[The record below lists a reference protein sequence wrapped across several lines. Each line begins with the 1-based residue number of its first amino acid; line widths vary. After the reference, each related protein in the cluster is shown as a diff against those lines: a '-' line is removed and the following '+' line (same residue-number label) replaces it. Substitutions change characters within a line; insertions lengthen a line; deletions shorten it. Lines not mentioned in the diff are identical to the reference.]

1 MAASCHSVVG
11 VGQVADG
18 LQPKAIQELPFAA
31 SELGCRDK
39 INERLIPFHV
49 SGFVDCRVF
58 LSVPGAVLVVAPRTT
73 RWSREWN
80 DVASFL
86 MPGWLHVVQDPLVY
100 RCATV
105 PLGRARRGDSKSL
118 SMEHH
123 HATLIDQSLGGIA
136 ARLR

>member
-11 VGQVADG
+11 VGQFADG

-58 LSVPGAVLVVAPRTT
+58 LSVPGAVLVVAPRTA
-73 RWSREWN
+73 RWPREWN
-80 DVASFL
+80 DVASFDARL
-86 MPGWLHVVQDPLVY
+86 
-100 RCATV
+100 A
-105 PLGRARRGDSKSL
+105 ARRPGPS
-118 SMEHH
+118 
-123 HATLIDQSLGGIA
+123 TG
-136 ARLR
+136 ARLCL